1 MTFVLPLKTESC
13 PVHKDSPGKIP
24 RRTENDEE
32 EFPVLKESPAALKTS
47 VSGSFR
53 GRSFSP
59 NPVPEESFSASE
71 TDAGTGSG
79 SGTGTDLRMLSNY
92 VEFLSKGVD
101 LDLETESAIEN
112 YRLIPP
118 PVDFC
123 SAGTEEKN
131 NFSDTEMT
139 DFTGTRPCR
148 NLVDIRIRRDGTAV
162 PPQTTVPV
170 LGTFKSGNKK

>member
-13 PVHKDSPGKIP
+13 PVHRDYPGSIP

-53 GRSFSP
+53 SRSFSP

-71 TDAGTGSG
+71 SNAGS
-79 SGTGTDLRMLSNY
+79 DLRMLSSY
-92 VEFLSKGVD
+92 VEFLSKGIDLD
-101 LDLETESAIEN
+101 LDLETETGIEN

-123 SAGTEEKN
+123 STGIEEKN
-131 NFSDTEMT
+131 HFSETEMA
-139 DFTGTRPCR
+139 DFRGRSSCSNPQKT
-148 NLVDIRIRRDGTAV
+148 LVDIKIRSDGRSVSPQTAV
-162 PPQTTVPV
+162 PV
-170 LGTFKSGNKK
+170 LKSFKSSNKN